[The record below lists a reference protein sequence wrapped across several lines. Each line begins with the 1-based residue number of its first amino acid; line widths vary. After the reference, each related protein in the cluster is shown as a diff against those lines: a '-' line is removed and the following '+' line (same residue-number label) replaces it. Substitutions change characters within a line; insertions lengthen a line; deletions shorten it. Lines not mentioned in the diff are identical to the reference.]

1 MRIIKSNTAHGAY
14 MGVVHELKM
23 HIGADEENIVIAPDR
38 FTAFVER
45 ALISTLKLKS
55 TFGIEVV
62 SFTRLANK
70 LVGRDIKKCL
80 TPEGAVMLISNAI
93 LAVKDKLAF
102 YKNAVGKDGFASEMY
117 AALTALR
124 NSDATVDSLRESAE
138 KLEEKSQL
146 RAKILDVALIYEEY
160 LRQLEVSHSDSTT
173 RLMALANFIEQHPE
187 AVSGKNF
194 YCTDIYEFSSP
205 ELAILHSIDKHAN
218 SLTIG
223 VPSGFDNPNKRIY
236 PDRVIE
242 KLKSISSG
250 AAEIVQNDEKLIP
263 PIDAIS
269 KSLFSYFKPKS
280 VAENRDENGNQKVF
294 LRVAKD
300 RYDEI
305 LKLATDIAS
314 YVREQPNDGTKR
326 RYKDIEVFVSD
337 LPAYQADIKAVF
349 LRYGI
354 PFFID
359 EKELLSEQT
368 KVRYLLSAL
377 AVIKSGFRSAEV
389 LDFVKN
395 PLFFNTL
402 KNEGGEEEVF
412 LFENYV
418 LKHSIEKN
426 SFLCEFKPPK
436 KQIGAHRTPKNE
448 FNFEGVSEGTRVLID
463 SEENVIPEKVR
474 RALISVLAPINFKKD
489 TPLADIVGGC
499 KELLKNVDADWRKHV
514 EQLTQVSEYY
524 RKCAEQVDEK
534 INSVFD
540 EIIDVLHGEYSM
552 KDFAVIVESMIKT
565 LKIAL
570 VPTYLDCVFVGSY
583 DSRFMGGKDIYIL
596 GAVSGKL
603 PAAMSGGV
611 VLSANDEETLEQV
624 GVKVSPTSYQKIMT
638 GMYAVCDIMKKPH
651 GKLIISRPEMADGV
665 FLQPSVVISELKGI
679 LSIDGK
685 PLEEEQIDFEHL
697 SKIPD
702 GEGEK
707 LATLMFST
715 DESAYHEILRSAMPL
730 VLKDAASNRIVP
742 EELPFYS
749 AAYETLNENQKHTL
763 ESMETSGADKN
774 IVSKRSITSTSVS
787 HLEAF
792 YTCPYQHYFKYTLAL
807 KKRQEGEFLGTE
819 SGTIL
824 HSVLEQLFK
833 DIKAGNETGT
843 VVVDK
848 NNVAEKAKVYFDN
861 AIAENDFEYLFEQPK
876 TRRALDRLKRESITL
891 SGDMLELSKH
901 SEFKPYLLE
910 TKIGQ
915 NGINPMTIEVGGH
928 TIDFKGV
935 IDRIDTLDDKFLII
949 DYKTGN
955 KELKFREIY
964 YGQMIQLYIYM
975 EAVKASLG
983 KRPVGVAYFPILSGF
998 SKDDEQRYKYE
1009 GNFVNDGSV
1018 LQAIDDRFEASFATS
1033 IFPTTDVGNPKQ
1045 DSLISSEMLDLIG
1058 EYALAVA
1065 KKGAEAIE
1073 KGFIKPLPT
1082 KNKCGYC
1089 DFKDSCA
1096 YCSLSERKL
1105 QKVSQVS
1112 FKKEEAEGNK
1122 NE

>member
-1 MRIIKSNTAHGAY
+1 MKIIKSNTAHGAY
-14 MGVVHELKM
+14 MGIVRELNRRL
-23 HIGADEENIVIAPDR
+23 GANEDNIVIAPDR

-80 TPEGAVMLISNAI
+80 TPEGAVMLISDAI

-124 NSDATVDSLRESAE
+124 NSDATVESLRESAE

-146 RAKILDVALIYEEY
+146 KAKILDIALIYEEY

-205 ELAILHSIDKHAN
+205 ELAILSSIDKHGN

-223 VPSGFDNPNKRIY
+223 VPSGYDNPNKRIY

-242 KLKSISSG
+242 KLKSISVG
-250 AAEIVQNDEKLIP
+250 AAEIVENDEKLIP

-269 KSLFSYFKPKS
+269 KSLFSYFKPKTI
-280 VAENRDENGNQKVF
+280 ANNRDENGNQKVF

-305 LKLATDIAS
+305 LKIATDIAS
-314 YVREQPNDGTKR
+314 YVREQEDGTKH

-377 AVIKSGFRSAEV
+377 AVIKSGFKSAEV

-402 KNEGGEEEVF
+402 NEESGEEEVF

-418 LKHSIEKN
+418 LKHSIEKGGF
-426 SFLCEFKPPK
+426 SCEFKLLKKPNEAHRIPK
-436 KQIGAHRTPKNE
+436 KE
-448 FNFEGVSEGTRVLID
+448 FNFEGVSDATRALVE

-474 RALISVLAPINFKKD
+474 KALSNTLAPINFKND
-489 TPLADIVGGC
+489 TPLEVIVDGC
-499 KELLKNVDADWRKHV
+499 KVLLKNVDAGWRNHV
-514 EQLTQVSEYY
+514 EQLTKVSEYY

-552 KDFAVIVESMIKT
+552 KDFAVIVESMVKT

-603 PAAMSGGV
+603 PATMSGGV
-611 VLSANDEETLEQV
+611 VLSANVEETLEQV

-707 LATLMFST
+707 LATYIFST
-715 DESAYHEILRSAMPL
+715 DASAYHEILRSAMPL

-749 AAYETLNENQKHTL
+749 AAYETLNESQKHAL

-774 IVSKRSITSTSVS
+774 IVSSRPITSTSVS
-787 HLEAF
+787 RLEKF
-792 YTCPYQHYFKYTLAL
+792 YTCPYQHYFAYTLAL

-819 SGTIL
+819 NGTIL

-833 DIKAGNETGT
+833 DIKEGNEKGV
-843 VVVDK
+843 VVVDA
-848 NNVAEKAKVYFDN
+848 NNVADKAKEYFDK
-861 AIAENDFEYLFEQPK
+861 AIAENDFEYLFEKSK
-876 TRRALDRLKRESITL
+876 TRRALDRLKRESMTL
-891 SGDMLELSKH
+891 SSDMLALTKH

-910 TKIGQ
+910 TKIGE

-935 IDRIDTLDDKFLII
+935 IDRIDTCDDKFLII

-955 KELKFREIY
+955 KELKFKEIY

-983 KRPVGVAYFPILSGF
+983 KRPAGVAYFPILSGF

-1009 GNFVNDGSV
+1009 GNFVNEGSV
-1018 LQAIDDRFEASFATS
+1018 LSAIDDRAETSFAES
-1033 IFPTTDVGNPKQ
+1033 IFPTTESNNPRQ
-1045 DSLISSEMLDLIG
+1045 DSLLDSDMLDLIG
-1058 EYALAVA
+1058 KYALAVA

-1073 KGFIKPLPT
+1073 KGFIKPLPM
-1082 KNKCGYC
+1082 KNKCSYC

-1096 YCSLSERKL
+1096 YCSLSERKM
-1105 QKVSQVS
+1105 QRVSQAS
-1112 FKKEEAEGNK
+1112 FKKEEAEGNN